1 MSEVKPVPA
10 DMHTLTPHLICT
22 CTDAGK
28 AIAFYCEAFGAE
40 EVSRL
45 PGPDGRIMH
54 ALIRVGDS
62 PRMLMDEFPPRGS
75 LGPRSLDGSP
85 VTLHLYVERVDEFV
99 ARAVAAGVHIT
110 TPLEDT
116 FWGDRYC
123 KLDDPFGHHWS
134 EASRIREMSPKQ
146 IPRALAEIGGS

>member
-10 DMHTLTPHLICT
+10 GMHTLTPIWY
-22 CTDAGK
+22 APGK

-54 ALIRVGDS
+54 AMIRIGDS
-62 PRMLMDEFPPRGS
+62 PVMLVDEFPQRGF
-75 LGPRSLDGSP
+75 LGPRSLGGSP
-85 VTLHLYVERVDEFV
+85 VTLHLYVDQVDEFV
-99 ARAVAAGVHIT
+99 ARAVAAGANIT
-110 TPLEDT
+110 MPLEDT

-134 EASRIREMSPKQ
+134 VASRICEVSPEEIQ
-146 IPRALAEIGGS
+146 RALAEIGGS